1 MKKFTPPPTKFS
13 GNAAKPPVSAVQ
25 LKPAFPIRNQ
35 PPVGNGRLPVAPP
48 LHKGPLV
55 PSRPAIQTK
64 RNAPCGCPP
73 PAWSGNVV
81 QRMQQGPKWS
91 FGSSN
96 DDISNNQWFN
106 GARSTTFSTLIDD
119 DGNSGFFKNNKS
131 VTFGAEHAEDVWLR
145 NVQDEVNNG
154 KYSYNGENQVIL
166 NVTASPCTSTAR
178 MVNGTLLPATSNK
191 PIGCTER
198 LITFLNN
205 GLNDGRGWNY
215 RFQLSIICEHL
226 YRPQIVNAREA
237 SMAALEALGQ
247 AGALYSVE
255 R

>member
-1 MKKFTPPPTKFS
+1 MKKFTPPPTKFAS
-13 GNAAKPPVSAVQ
+13 NAAKPPVSAVQ
-25 LKPAFPIRNQ
+25 LKPAFPNRAQSLTNHGR
-35 PPVGNGRLPVAPP
+35 PPGTMP
-48 LHKGPLV
+48 LHQSAAGVRGGALQ
-55 PSRPAIQTK
+55 AK
-64 RNAPCGCPP
+64 RNLPCGCPP

-81 QRMQQGPKWS
+81 QRMQQAPKWS

-96 DDISNNQWFN
+96 DDISNNQWFK

-178 MVNGTLLPATSNK
+178 MVNGVLLPATSNK

-198 LITFLNN
+198 LIAFLNN
-205 GLNDGRGWNY
+205 GLNDTRGWNY
-215 RFQLSIICEHL
+215 QFQLSIICEHL

-237 SMAALEALGQ
+237 SIAALEALSQ
-247 AGALYSVE
+247 AGARYSVE